1 MGRIMGKQSIAFD
14 NPPYILEGAS
24 IVGQKE
30 GEGPM
35 GKLFDVVE
43 QDPMLGQDTWEDA
56 ESLLQKEVI
65 QKLLFKSNL
74 SKEDIRYLQKCITLS
89 QVYSLFRIF
98 RCDLRVLH
106 RMS

>member
-43 QDPMLGQDTWEDA
+43 QDQCL
-56 ESLLQKEVI
+56 V
-65 QKLLFKSNL
+65 
-74 SKEDIRYLQKCITLS
+74 
-89 QVYSLFRIF
+89 RIHGKMQ
-98 RCDLRVLH
+98 RVFYKKK
-106 RMS
+106 

>member
-74 SKEDIRYLQKCITLS
+74 SKEDIR
-89 QVYSLFRIF
+89 
-98 RCDLRVLH
+98 
-106 RMS
+106 

>member
-43 QDPMLGQDTWEDA
+43 QDPMLGQDTW
-56 ESLLQKEVI
+56 
-65 QKLLFKSNL
+65 
-74 SKEDIRYLQKCITLS
+74 
-89 QVYSLFRIF
+89 
-98 RCDLRVLH
+98 
-106 RMS
+106 